1 MDGKY
6 NDDELFFYGAEGSRT
21 LDLWSAIP
29 ALSQTEL
36 QPRCCQTTTYKD
48 RQICQTLFVSNLC
61 QFLKILAEI
70 MTFLSSRTDKL
81 DLHKAQLPYESV
93 CLDR

>member
-36 QPRCCQTTTYKD
+36 QPHRCQIITYED
-48 RQICQTLFVSNLC
+48 RRICQIFSETISNQIEKLCGINGYVLFN
-61 QFLKILAEI
+61 
-70 MTFLSSRTDKL
+70 T
-81 DLHKAQLPYESV
+81 
-93 CLDR
+93 